1 MLSVLCY
8 YGLLLEVG
16 YASFC
21 LYRYFFPLFLKLL
34 EVNVKT
40 LPLNWVL
47 NIVIDVICRRQEKE
61 KALTWGNIC
70 QIFSFTHSHLF
81 WIGFALPSCLGR
93 LLWVRRGDTHLLLQD
108 LDQCSD
114 IFPQIPD
121 IFLISL
127 ILVLE
132 VVQVYLILQKTSSGS
147 DQANRLREKTVG
159 KLVIASKA

>member
-1 MLSVLCY
+1 M
-8 YGLLLEVG
+8 
-16 YASFC
+16 
-21 LYRYFFPLFLKLL
+21 
-34 EVNVKT
+34 
-40 LPLNWVL
+40 
-47 NIVIDVICRRQEKE
+47 
-61 KALTWGNIC
+61 
-70 QIFSFTHSHLF
+70 
-81 WIGFALPSCLGR
+81 
-93 LLWVRRGDTHLLLQD
+93 LQD